1 MNLNVFC
8 FKFFILSQYE
18 NLITINLE
26 EFLSMSARQTVINKA
41 NWQIDYPNKK
51 LKISNKD
58 LTDTTFQAIKFKR
71 IDGAPYTFITIKGV
85 EHKVIIDLGSSSEF
99 NLPEGSKLA
108 KQLLQEYNFKN
119 NERERYTIGGIQTIV
134 EQVGII
140 PLIKIGDI
148 EFKNVK
154 TSINVSS
161 QPRIGSAF
169 FKDCVVLI
177 DNSNNRYKV
186 KK

>member
-1 MNLNVFC
+1 M
-8 FKFFILSQYE
+8 
-18 NLITINLE
+18 
-26 EFLSMSARQTVINKA
+26 
-41 NWQIDYPNKK
+41 
-51 LKISNKD
+51 
-58 LTDTTFQAIKFKR
+58 
-71 IDGAPYTFITIKGV
+71 
-85 EHKVIIDLGSSSEF
+85 IIDLGSSSEF

-134 EQVGII
+134 EQIGII
-140 PLIKIGDI
+140 PLIKIEGI

-161 QPRIGSAF
+161 QPRIVSAF

-177 DNSNNRYKV
+177 DNSYNHYKI